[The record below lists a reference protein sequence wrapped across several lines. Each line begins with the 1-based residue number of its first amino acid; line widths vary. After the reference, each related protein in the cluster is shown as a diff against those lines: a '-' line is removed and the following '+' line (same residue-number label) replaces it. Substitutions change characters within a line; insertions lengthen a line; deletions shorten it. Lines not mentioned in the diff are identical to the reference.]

1 MIKENNDK
9 INNLNKINDIL
20 DINDKIDKNNLQK
33 LINKIYKYKK
43 KICLKNKLINKLKS
57 DLLDIKKKIEDINL
71 RSKAEID
78 NMYKRNQI
86 DIENIYK
93 YSLEKFFKNLLPVI
107 DNLKNALK
115 SSKNKNLDNVITYE
129 GIKLTLKNFL
139 SIIEKFGISIINKIN
154 VKFDPNFHQAVSVI
168 ESKNN
173 NNKSNLVIE
182 ILQDGYVL
190 NNRLLRPAMVKVI
203 KFKK

>member
-1 MIKENNDK
+1 MIEENNNKKNNSDK
-9 INNLNKINDIL
+9 INNDLTL
-20 DINDKIDKNNLQK
+20 DKKIDKNILEK
-33 LINKIYKYKK
+33 LTNKIYKYKK
-43 KICLKNKLINKLKS
+43 EICFKNKLINKLKNN
-57 DLLDIKKKIEDINL
+57 LLDVKKRIEDINL
-71 RSKAEID
+71 RSKAELD
-78 NMYKRNQI
+78 NMYKRNQA
-86 DIENIYK
+86 DIENVYK

-139 SIIEKFGISIINKIN
+139 SIITKFGVSIINKVN
-154 VKFDPNFHQAVSVI
+154 VNFDPNFHQAVSVI
-168 ESKNN
+168 ESE
-173 NNKSNLVIE
+173 NKDYKDNLVVE
-182 ILQDGYVL
+182 ILQDGYLL